1 MRERPTGSAE
11 QMRRGE
17 DGQRRLPRGVHS
29 RRAVLRAALGAAGV
43 ALLAACGSEAP
54 PAPTTGGGGGGA
66 TTATTGGSPAATAAA
81 AAAAGGVGAARVTT
95 TTATAGT
102 TTATAGTTTAAGT
115 ARATA
120 ASSPV
125 AGTAGIVI
133 SPVPGVP
140 PLYTKRPSVFNSVPA
155 VPGRGGRVTSLH
167 ISFGNPPVPSRNENR
182 YWQELEKRLG
192 VTLEPTIAPVGSYQ
206 EKLAAFTAAGDLPD
220 ISLLVLSRAP
230 DQHKVIQQGAWTDLT
245 PYLTGAALQ
254 EYPNLAAFPDFYW
267 KNVAI
272 KGKIYGVPRP
282 TAIAGSPLMFRQDW
296 ADKLG
301 VLQPKNAEEFSRL
314 MIAMTKNDP
323 DGNGQADTYGLGASS
338 SNPYDLSFFE
348 GMFRVPNGWR
358 LNADGTLA
366 AAYETEEYRQT
377 VAYARRLFE
386 AGVYHPDAGTMNTQ
400 QAKQL
405 FAGGKFGGYTDGY
418 GAIPGLRLNARKV
431 TPTADPVG
439 LVPMGHDGGKAV
451 THKGSGIIGFVAIP
465 AKVGRDRER
474 VRELLR
480 ILNYFCA
487 PFGSEEEIFLNYGI
501 EGIHH
506 EVQPDGTRQRNDRG
520 RMERGDLANLTEA
533 PPVIYIGGDDPAA
546 KQQQEL
552 LEGLLSIGIDD
563 PTLNAFSPT
572 YAARASELD
581 QLYRDRMSA
590 IVTGRAPLS
599 AFDQFVQDWRS
610 RGGDQIRKE
619 YEADL
624 RAQ

>member
-1 MRERPTGSAE
+1 MRQELMRQEGMAMGNQVNVRLT
-11 QMRRGE
+11 RRGFL
-17 DGQRRLPRGVHS
+17 GGLATG
-29 RRAVLRAALGAAGV
+29 GAA
-43 ALLAACGSEAP
+43 AILAACGGTEAP
-54 PAPTTGGGGGGA
+54 VGTPRPAGTTAPAAGATSPTAAGATATPTKAAIPATSVPATRIA
-66 TTATTGGSPAATAAA
+66 TTAAPSVAATPTPD
-81 AAAAGGVGAARVTT
+81 GLVR
-95 TTATAGT
+95 
-102 TTATAGTTTAAGT
+102 
-115 ARATA
+115 
-120 ASSPV
+120 SP
-125 AGTAGIVI
+125 I
-133 SPVPGVP
+133 PGVP
-140 PLYTKRPSVFNSVPA
+140 DLYTKRPSVFNSVPA

-167 ISFGNPPVPSRNENR
+167 ISFGNPPVPVRNENR

-192 VTLEPTIAPVGSYQ
+192 VTLEPTITPVGSYQ
-206 EKLAAFTAAGDLPD
+206 EKLAALTAAGDLPD
-220 ISLLVLSRAP
+220 ISLLVLNRAP
-230 DQHKVIQQGAWTDLT
+230 DQHRVIQQGAWTDLT

-254 EYPNLAAFPDFYW
+254 DYPNLAAFPDFYW
-267 KNVAI
+267 ENVAI

-282 TAIAGSPLMFRQDW
+282 TAIAGGPLMFRQDW

-301 VLQPKNAEEFSRL
+301 VSQPKNAEEFARL
-314 MIAMTKNDP
+314 MVAMTKNDP
-323 DGNGQADTYGLGASS
+323 DGNGQADTYGLGAGSG
-338 SNPYDLSFFE
+338 NPYDLGFFE

-358 LNADGTLA
+358 LNADGTLT
-366 AAYETEEYRQT
+366 AAYETDEYRQA

-405 FAGGKFGGYTDGY
+405 FAAGKFGGYTDGY
-418 GAIPGLRLNARKV
+418 GAIPGLRLNAQKV
-431 TPTADPVG
+431 TPAADPVG

-451 THKGSGIIGFVAIP
+451 THNGSGIIGFVAIP
-465 AKVGRDRER
+465 AKAGRDPER

-520 RMERGDLANLTEA
+520 RVERGDLANLTEA
-533 PPVIYIGGDDPAA
+533 PPFIYIGGDDPAA
-546 KQQQEL
+546 AKRQQEL
-552 LEGLLSIGIDD
+552 LEGLLAIGIDN

-572 YAARASELD
+572 YAAKASELD
-581 QLYRDRMSA
+581 QLYRDRISA
-590 IVTGRAPLS
+590 IVAGRAPLS